1 MWATLQSTGTQLHDA
16 WAKKEQLAARIQEV
30 QAMLAM
36 DTGRWGPL
44 PTLTLTL
51 TARPRAEQPPTLRR
65 HRCGQCCPAG
75 L

>member
-36 DTGRWGPL
+36 DTGKSGPL
-44 PTLTLTL
+44 PTLTL
-51 TARPRAEQPPTLRR
+51 TARPRAGQPPALCR
-65 HRCGQCCPAG
+65 HHCGQCCPAG